1 MTKAGEKQIK
11 DLKLSSEEIT
21 AMQMALDGSLDK
33 EHNKRGKITKPVLC
47 SLLQKIIPVTKWFE
61 QSTTACSESLQLSR
75 RVSKGCIFC
84 SLISAFFRVGFL
96 LSLWSA
102 TLIFA
107 VQWLHFLKSNF

>member
-47 SLLQKIIPVTKWFE
+47 SLLQKIIPETKWFE
-61 QSTTACSESLQLSR
+61 QQVDHFSFAIMQPANTVRKVIRIYYNQILS
-75 RVSKGCIFC
+75 
-84 SLISAFFRVGFL
+84 
-96 LSLWSA
+96 
-102 TLIFA
+102 
-107 VQWLHFLKSNF
+107 